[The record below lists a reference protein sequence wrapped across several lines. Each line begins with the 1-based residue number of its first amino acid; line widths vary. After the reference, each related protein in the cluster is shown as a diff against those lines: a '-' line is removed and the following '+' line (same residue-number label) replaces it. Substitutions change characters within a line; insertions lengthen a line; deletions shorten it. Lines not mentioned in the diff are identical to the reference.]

1 MPSPPVMSK
10 ATTGENPA
18 GFPSTY
24 WVTIPIPTGVNLPH
38 SAKSRNPYDCFTG
51 RGR

>member
-1 MPSPPVMSK
+1 MPGPSDMSK
-10 ATTGENPA
+10 ATRGETPA

-38 SAKSRNPYDCFTG
+38 SAKRRNP
-51 RGR
+51 